1 MNALNTDPD
10 YTDALEEDDFDDEL
24 DEIMSL
30 LSRRPPRS
38 LNYEFA
44 HQQFATLISLE
55 TNTIFGM
62 SETELHDVIENHLD
76 QMLEYEV
83 YDETFRPIDVKVQKL
98 AIEDNPAF
106 IVSFPTPRTAPD
118 AFMVCAVKKS
128 ESDDFWY
135 FTLERMDDAI
145 GSSRPGRTAF
155 CEWQGSKHVLIE
167 SDSIKTATDFVRLV
181 SRRIQP
187 ML

>member
-1 MNALNTDPD
+1 MKKVMQLVDVLVGCVKGIKGRPKKNHLDGRNAAD
-10 YTDALEEDDFDDEL
+10 YSDELEDDDFDDEL
-24 DEIMSL
+24 EEMMGL
-30 LSRRPPRS
+30 VSRRPPRS

-62 SETELHDVIENHLD
+62 SETELHVVIENHLD

-118 AFMVCAVKKS
+118 AFMVCAV
-128 ESDDFWY
+128 
-135 FTLERMDDAI
+135 
-145 GSSRPGRTAF
+145 
-155 CEWQGSKHVLIE
+155 
-167 SDSIKTATDFVRLV
+167 
-181 SRRIQP
+181 
-187 ML
+187 